1 MFVFEFELVDE
12 HRDILN
18 SLILC
23 PVKLLPYL
31 METSFM

>member
-1 MFVFEFELVDE
+1 MFVFEFELAGG
-12 HRDILN
+12 HTDILN

-31 METSFM
+31 TNTSFM